1 MLQRGARSHPAR
13 TGAWQLRDGTHLH
26 PALLHTLARR
36 DVTPVW
42 GPGRLPRPPH
52 SSSSG
57 AAAALGSFLASP
69 TPDPSPGMSPASW
82 AAAAAAAGQV
92 SSSPA
97 QGLAGSRS
105 RQLGHSPRGRRHDV
119 PWQGRTRGTAPRG
132 HTWGGT
138 RSGGPLPAPGTLQL
152 CSARIHYLPVPRFHG
167 LCHCHTVTHPAAA
180 RRPGLTAEPNARN
193 LWRPSARPHRKEEA
207 QQPRSCPREGPGA
220 ARNPLYFVPGG
231 MRSSRETHGF
241 GLGAS
246 QRLRTPRTPIC
257 SIGAKRCQGPPGAL
271 GSPERSPIPCSGIAR
286 GQLGSCFLR
295 FNQGIRIFHGRRLL
309 YAIPAAPTARHR
321 CHCCG
326 AFPFPQGQDIPLSP
340 RARLC
345 TDHGSLP
352 CGSTW
357 IPFPLPLTPLPA
369 LWGLQGTPAPAS
381 AHSPAWS
388 SGKGGRMIP
397 RKEWGE
403 GGS

>member
-1 MLQRGARSHPAR
+1 MQLPTWDLPFGCSHPAALPTWLCIPWMQHLVPGMLQRGARSHPAR

-26 PALLHTLARR
+26 PALPHTLARR

-52 SSSSG
+52 SSSTG

-82 AAAAAAAGQV
+82 AATAATAGQV

-119 PWQGRTRGTAPRG
+119 PWQGRTCGTAPRG

-180 RRPGLTAEPNARN
+180 RRTGCQPSPTRGTFEDPRHDPTVRRRHSSPAAAHGRGPELPGIRWILCRVGCAAAGRHTGLGWGRAKGSVHPVHPSAPSGPSAARAPPRGSGFPGAEPH
-193 LWRPSARPHRKEEA
+193 PM
-207 QQPRSCPREGPGA
+207 PR
-220 ARNPLYFVPGG
+220 
-231 MRSSRETHGF
+231 H
-241 GLGAS
+241 
-246 QRLRTPRTPIC
+246 
-257 SIGAKRCQGPPGAL
+257 
-271 GSPERSPIPCSGIAR
+271 CSGTA
-286 GQLGSCFLR
+286 GSCFLR
-295 FNQGIRIFHGRRLL
+295 CNQGIRIFHGCRLL

-345 TDHGSLP
+345 TDRGSLP

-357 IPFPLPLTPLPA
+357 IHSFPCL
-369 LWGLQGTPAPAS
+369 
-381 AHSPAWS
+381 
-388 SGKGGRMIP
+388 
-397 RKEWGE
+397 
-403 GGS
+403 